1 MATELELTIHKD
13 YVKTWGIKEALREL
27 IQNAIDQMTTN
38 PENLMICEYDSER
51 MVLRIGN
58 KLSVLDRNTLLM
70 GQTSKSGDSK
80 TIGQFGEG
88 YKLALLV
95 LTRMKHPTAILNYG
109 TKERWVPAI
118 KHSRKYRAHVLTIVI
133 TRYIFKSVPDNN
145 LVFEV
150 GGITPEIYAEFVK
163 STLHLQ
169 DIDENHFLRTSSG
182 RVIMH
187 EDYKGKIFVNG
198 LFVCTSKLNFGYD
211 LNPDQIKLDRDR
223 SVVGDFDMQWLTS
236 KMWAELG
243 ETYYDLVSSLLNSG
257 HDDVKYMDK
266 VACYTN
272 RSVVVKVHEEFREN
286 HGYSAVPVVDQREY
300 DQAKSRGHN
309 PVIVKENVKELIKS
323 SPNYIEPDNSS
334 AGIRLRPS
342 EHIERIVDQYGAEMS
357 EELFKEL
364 QNLQDLA
371 RKWTWS

>member
-13 YVKTWGIKEALREL
+13 YVRTWGIKEALREL

-38 PENLMICEYDSER
+38 PDNLMICEYDPER

-95 LTRMKHPTAILNYG
+95 LTRLKHPTAILNYG
-109 TKERWVPAI
+109 TKERWVPTI

-150 GGITPEIYAEFVK
+150 GGITPEIYADFVQ

-169 DIDENHFLRTSSG
+169 DIDEPHFLRTSSG

-198 LFVCTSKLNFGYD
+198 LFVCQSKLNFGYD

-223 SVVGDFDMQWLTS
+223 SVVADFDMQWLTS

-257 HDDVKYMDK
+257 NDDVKYLDK
-266 VACYTN
+266 VSSYVGRGVQN
-272 RSVVVKVHEEFREN
+272 KVHDEFRET
-286 HGYSAVPVVDQREY
+286 HGYSAVPVTDQREF
-300 DQAKSRGHN
+300 DEVKSNGHN
-309 PVIVKENVKELIKS
+309 PVIVKENVKELIRS
-323 SPNYIEPDNSS
+323 SSNYVEPESRVTAARLNPIQHVDRILDNF
-334 AGIRLRPS
+334 AG
-342 EHIERIVDQYGAEMS
+342 EMS
-357 EELFKEL
+357 EELYNEMKTL
-364 QNLQDLA
+364 QEMA
-371 RKWTWS
+371 RKWQWK